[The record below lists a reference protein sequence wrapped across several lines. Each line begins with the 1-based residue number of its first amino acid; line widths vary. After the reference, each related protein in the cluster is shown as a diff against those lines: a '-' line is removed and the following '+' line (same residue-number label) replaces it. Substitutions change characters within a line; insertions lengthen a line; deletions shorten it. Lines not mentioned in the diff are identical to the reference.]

1 MYSSPILLVDIP
13 DLGFVQIYRFGFNL
27 TIHKIT
33 TDLPRVMACFSHMLN
48 TKMLKVVMKSY
59 TFLASDFLLKDIL
72 FGFCKQVKNL
82 LKG

>member
-1 MYSSPILLVDIP
+1 MYSSPDLV
-13 DLGFVQIYRFGFNL
+13 FVQTYRFGFNL

-33 TDLPRVMACFSHMLN
+33 ADLPRVMVCFSHMLN

-59 TFLASDFLLKDIL
+59 TFLASDFLLKYIL
-72 FGFCKQVKNL
+72 FGFSKQVKNL